1 MDRRPSD
8 GIDIKDLSLEAI
20 RHFIRS
26 SGNDAN
32 VSEPIA
38 EGDIR
43 SVLSHLDMIKPD
55 GRISKAAVLLFH
67 PEPWR
72 VVRGAFLMIGEFSE
86 KDDLM
91 REEYVRCPLILLPDR
106 ALSVLMDKFVPG
118 SFDYSD
124 MRRKTVHRYPP
135 EAVREMLTNAIIH
148 KDYSS

>member
-1 MDRRPSD
+1 MKSGSTTRSLSGAELRERILKDSRISWTDLPAD
-8 GIDIKDLSLEAI
+8 GIGTDDLSPEAV

-91 REEYVRCPLILLPDR
+91 R
-106 ALSVLMDKFVPG
+106 
-118 SFDYSD
+118 
-124 MRRKTVHRYPP
+124 
-135 EAVREMLTNAIIH
+135 
-148 KDYSS
+148 